1 MTTPTPPL
9 DLRTHDAAGIAGTLH
24 TPDPAAVERLRAYLA
39 QQPPP
44 RSLRPSAPYATR
56 DRRRYRRMSC
66 ARRGGGGGGDSQ
78 NNGDA

>member
-9 DLRTHDAAGIAGTLH
+9 DLSTQDAAGVAGTLH

-39 QQPPP
+39 QQQPTP
-44 RSLRPSAPYATR
+44 SAWASAPYAARGRATS
-56 DRRRYRRMSC
+56 RRMNC